1 MGKLPTTFTSLDLTG
16 FEIEKTNYR
25 EVTSS
30 MVETTCAVLQKNR
43 VGIVVRSVHAGLKS
57 IYGIGGSADK
67 VCALLKEWRAENLS
81 SLRQG
86 KNDKDLVSAILEA
99 SDDGLLEETDIP
111 EEYLNVSRQMA
122 IASYRLAFQK
132 ADTSISGERLKQL
145 ASDNDLLTSQLKE
158 FPQLKLELDFY
169 KSEYERQRNELKE
182 AYMNLN
188 KQQLADSDNFRQQLD
203 GLYQER
209 NDLTVKLS
217 EAEKRLLEVS
227 DLETKERERSGEIS
241 RLNGQLEA
249 REREISGLH
258 SQVLQLQVQIGDK
271 QVLESQLSTIQSQLK
286 EANETIINLQSQD
299 KLRTTVALEV
309 DSLPSEQIEELKF
322 ELEEKITALNKAEI
336 QLVEQDEEINNLRTQ
351 LKQTIIPPIPAS
363 VTSITSKTNKKVA
376 K

>member
-1 MGKLPTTFTSLDLTG
+1 M
-16 FEIEKTNYR
+16 
-25 EVTSS
+25 
-30 MVETTCAVLQKNR
+30 
-43 VGIVVRSVHAGLKS
+43 
-57 IYGIGGSADK
+57 
-67 VCALLKEWRAENLS
+67 
-81 SLRQG
+81 RQG
-86 KNDKDLVSAILEA
+86 KNDKDFVSAILES

-111 EEYLNVSRQMA
+111 EEYLTVSRQMA

-227 DLETKERERSGEIS
+227 DLETKERERQGEIS

-249 REREISGLH
+249 REREISSLH
-258 SQVLQLQVQIGDK
+258 SQTQSLQSQLGEK
-271 QVLESQLSTIQSQLK
+271 QVLESQLSAVQVQLN
-286 EANETIINLQSQD
+286 EANQTIVNLQSQQVI
-299 KLRTTVALEV
+299 TSTLEV
-309 DSLPSEQIEELKF
+309 DSLDFGAISDEVEELKF
-322 ELEEKITALNKAEI
+322 ELEEKITALNKAEL

>member
-81 SLRQG
+81 SLKQG
-86 KNDKDLVSAILEA
+86 KNDKDFVSAILEA

-111 EEYLNVSRQMA
+111 EEYLTVSRQMA

-145 ASDNDLLTSQLKE
+145 AGENDLLTSQLKE

-249 REREISGLH
+249 REREISSLH
-258 SQVLQLQVQIGDK
+258 SQTQSLQSQIGEK
-271 QVLESQLSTIQSQLK
+271 EVLESQMEQLRSQLK

-309 DSLPSEQIEELKF
+309 DSLESEQVEELKF
-322 ELEEKITALNKAEI
+322 ELEEKIAALNKAEL
-336 QLVEQDEEINNLRTQ
+336 QLVEQDAEINNLRTQ

-363 VTSITSKTNKKVA
+363 VTSITSKTNKKLA

>member
-43 VGIVVRSVHAGLKS
+43 VGIVVRSVHAGLKH
-57 IYGIGGSADK
+57 IYGIGGSAET

-81 SLRQG
+81 SLKQG
-86 KNDKDLVSAILEA
+86 KNDKDFVSAILES

-111 EEYLNVSRQMA
+111 EEYLTVSRQMA

-145 ASDNDLLTSQLKE
+145 AGENDLLTSQLKE

-249 REREISGLH
+249 REREISSLH
-258 SQVLQLQVQIGDK
+258 SQTQSLQSQIGEK
-271 QVLESQLSTIQSQLK
+271 EVLESQMEQLRSQLK

-309 DSLPSEQIEELKF
+309 DSLESEQVEELKF
-322 ELEEKITALNKAEI
+322 ELEEKIAALNKAEL
-336 QLVEQDEEINNLRTQ
+336 QLVEQDAEINNLRTQ

-363 VTSITSKTNKKVA
+363 VTSITSKTNKKLA

>member
-145 ASDNDLLTSQLKE
+145 AGENDLLTSQLKE

-249 REREISGLH
+249 REREISSLH
-258 SQVLQLQVQIGDK
+258 SQTQSLQSQIGEK
-271 QVLESQLSTIQSQLK
+271 EVLESQLSTIQTQLK

-309 DSLPSEQIEELKF
+309 DSLESEQVEELKF
-322 ELEEKITALNKAEI
+322 ELEEKIAALNKAEL
-336 QLVEQDEEINNLRTQ
+336 QLVEQDAEINNLRTQ

-363 VTSITSKTNKKVA
+363 VTSITSKTNKKLA

>member
-1 MGKLPTTFTSLDLTG
+1 M
-16 FEIEKTNYR
+16 
-25 EVTSS
+25 
-30 MVETTCAVLQKNR
+30 
-43 VGIVVRSVHAGLKS
+43 
-57 IYGIGGSADK
+57 
-67 VCALLKEWRAENLS
+67 
-81 SLRQG
+81 
-86 KNDKDLVSAILEA
+86 
-99 SDDGLLEETDIP
+99 LEETDIP
-111 EEYLNVSRQMA
+111 EEYLTVSRQMA

-145 ASDNDLLTSQLKE
+145 AGENDLLTSQLKE

-249 REREISGLH
+249 REREISSLH
-258 SQVLQLQVQIGDK
+258 SQTQSLQSQIGEK
-271 QVLESQLSTIQSQLK
+271 EVLESQLSTIQTQLK

-309 DSLPSEQIEELKF
+309 DSLESEQVEELKF
-322 ELEEKITALNKAEI
+322 ELEEKIAALNKAEL
-336 QLVEQDEEINNLRTQ
+336 QLVEQDAEINN
-351 LKQTIIPPIPAS
+351 
-363 VTSITSKTNKKVA
+363 
-376 K
+376 